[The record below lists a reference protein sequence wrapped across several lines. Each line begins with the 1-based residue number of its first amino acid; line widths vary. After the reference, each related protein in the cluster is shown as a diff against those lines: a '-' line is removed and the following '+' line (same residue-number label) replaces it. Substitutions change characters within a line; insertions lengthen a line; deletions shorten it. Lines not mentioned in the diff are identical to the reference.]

1 MLSKNTILKAIHN
14 ENNADKGI
22 NTLRMLSKNTILK
35 AIHNTKTTI
44 NSIHS
49 TANAK

>member
-35 AIHNTKTTI
+35 AIHNALA
-44 NSIHS
+44 IHLS
-49 TANAK
+49 LSCTANAK